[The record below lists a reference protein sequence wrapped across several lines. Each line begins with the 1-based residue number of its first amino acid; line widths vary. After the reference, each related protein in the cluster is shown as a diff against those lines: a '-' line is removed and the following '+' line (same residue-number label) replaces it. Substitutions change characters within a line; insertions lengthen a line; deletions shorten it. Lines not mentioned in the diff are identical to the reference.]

1 MNVELEEKTRRVAA
15 MLDREGLDAVL
26 LNAQHNFAWLSCGGT
41 NGIDH
46 GRDDGAAT
54 LMVTRDG
61 RRYVLANNI
70 EMPRMLAEELSADD
84 FQPVEFTW
92 QAEKGSGSLV
102 LNSAREIVGSTNI
115 ATDIALFADA
125 SAIESKIA
133 ACRYQLTADEL
144 DRFRALGRD
153 AGMAMQRTI
162 EDLKVGETELS
173 IAEKIRHALGDGG
186 MESVVTLV
194 GADDRIARFRHPVPT
209 ANTWNK
215 TLLLVT
221 CARRN
226 GLIAS
231 LSRIVCVG
239 AVPADLQQRTNAA
252 AYVNA
257 SLMDATRPG
266 ATGAELY
273 ETAANAYFEAGY
285 GNEIDLHHQG
295 GAAGYRPREW
305 TAHQT
310 STEVVQLNQAFAWNA
325 SVTGTKV
332 EETCIAGADGVEI
345 ITASPAV
352 PVITTEVNGRQYH
365 SPGII
370 SL

>member
-1 MNVELEEKTRRVAA
+1 MKAELAEKTGRITA

-46 GRDDGAAT
+46 SRDNGAAT

-61 RRYVLANNI
+61 QRFVLANNI
-70 EMPRMLAEELSADD
+70 ETPRMLAEELSAGD
-84 FQPVEFTW
+84 FEPVSFQW
-92 QAEKGSGSLV
+92 QAEKADANLV
-102 LNSAREIVGSTNI
+102 LSKAREIAGGSRI
-115 ATDIALFADA
+115 ATDIALFSDTE
-125 SAIESKIA
+125 AIEGKIA

-153 AGMAMQRTI
+153 SGAAMRRSI
-162 EDLKVGETELS
+162 EDLKVGETELT
-173 IAEKIRHALGDGG
+173 IAEKIRHELGVRGI
-186 MESVVTLV
+186 ESVVTLV
-194 GADDRIARFRHPVPT
+194 AADDRIARFRHPVPT

-231 LSRIVCVG
+231 LSRMICVG
-239 AVPADLQQRTNAA
+239 EVPTDLQKRTEAA

-257 SLMDATRPG
+257 CLMDATRPG

-273 ETAANAYFEAGY
+273 ETAANAYLKVGY
-285 GNEIDLHHQG
+285 GDDIDLHHQG
-295 GAAGYRPREW
+295 GAAGYRTREW
-305 TAHQT
+305 TAYPT
-310 STEVVQLNQAFAWNA
+310 STEVVQLNQAFAWNP

-332 EETCIAGADGVEI
+332 EETCIASSGGIE
-345 ITASPAV
+345 
-352 PVITTEVNGRQYH
+352 VITTSPGVPAITSEVNGRQYH

>member
-1 MNVELEEKTRRVAA
+1 MNQELEEKTRRITA

-46 GRDDGAAT
+46 SRDNGAAT

-70 EMPRMLAEELSADD
+70 EMSRMLAEELSADD
-84 FQPVEFTW
+84 FEPVEFTW
-92 QAEKGSGSLV
+92 QAEKGSGNIV
-102 LNSAREIVGSTNI
+102 LNIARDLVGGSRI
-115 ATDIALFADA
+115 ATDIVLSSDA
-125 SAIESKIA
+125 APIEGKIA

-173 IAEKIRHALGDGG
+173 VAEKIRHALGDGG

-194 GADDRIARFRHPVPT
+194 AADDRIARFRHPVPT
-209 ANTWNK
+209 ANNWNK

-239 AVPADLQQRTNAA
+239 EVPADLLKRTKAA

-273 ETAANAYFEAGY
+273 ETAANAYIETGY
-285 GNEIDLHHQG
+285 GGEIDLHHQG
-295 GAAGYRPREW
+295 GAAGYRTRDW
-305 TAHQT
+305 TAHPT
-310 STEVVQLNQAFAWNA
+310 STEVVQLNQAFAWNP
-325 SVTGTKV
+325 SITGTKV
-332 EETCIAGADGVEI
+332 EETCIAGADGIEV
-345 ITASPAV
+345 ITRSPGV